1 VALPSD
7 EYLTGKNTFELA
19 EAVPTGKDM
28 RITVNYE
35 PIPEE
40 YTVYAITTVGTAD
53 INGTEIS
60 DSAFT
65 EIGKVT
71 EGDDFVFTV
80 EPSDDYVLSN
90 VYSGTTADTQTN
102 ALTAADGKYTI
113 APDRNIYLKVEL
125 AEPVRRGTL
134 TVSNTVIGEGAP
146 VDAEFVYTVIFDNA
160 EEYAYTGSAS
170 GTIKSG
176 DKITLKGG
184 EEITISDIPVGT
196 AFTVTQ
202 NEVENFVTSPASR
215 KIEGVIASTPSVAA
229 FSNTYNPPVVTG
241 NLEISNKVTG
251 NDADTTLKF
260 PFKVEFSAA
269 GSYEYQIVGSKT
281 RAVTTIKSGDT
292 IELAHGETAVIYGL
306 PAGTTYKVTETD
318 TKGYKMT
325 STGESGTVAENG
337 AKASFINE
345 KNKTPGGDSNVPDTG
360 DYGTGE
366 TVALYVM
373 QIAMMAVLVCIISMK
388 KLKKQNETEQF

>member
-160 EEYAYTGSAS
+160 EQYAYTGSAS

-260 PFKVEFSAA
+260 PFKVEFSAV

-345 KNKTPGGDSNVPDTG
+345 KNKTSGGDTNVPKTG
-360 DYGTGE
+360 DDSTTE
-366 TVALYVM
+366 VVAIYVM
-373 QIAMMAVLVCIISMK
+373 KIAMIAMLLCVISMK
-388 KLKKQNETEQF
+388 KLKKQGETEQF